1 MHLPILLRLSWPP
14 VGPSLGVLEVTDQEQ
29 TDPNWTAGKNFQ
41 GPWRGTGTQNTAQVP
56 LARESPT
63 RSLLL
68 VRVTENKSPLTCA
81 SNLFP
86 KADRLER
93 NECPFL

>member
-1 MHLPILLRLSWPP
+1 MHLPALRLSWPP
-14 VGPSLGVLEVTDQEQ
+14 VGPSLGVLQVTDQEQ
-29 TDPNWTAGKNFQ
+29 TDANWTAGKNFQ
-41 GPWRGTGTQNTAQVP
+41 GPWRGPGTQDTAQVP

-68 VRVTENKSPLTCA
+68 VRVTKSSLTCA

-86 KADRLER
+86 PESRSSGE
-93 NECPFL
+93 E